1 MRGAGLWR
9 AYSAGFYLGDKA
21 RHNVPGAGGNDE
33 TVLNEQGNPA
43 SLQDASIR

>member
-9 AYSAGFYLGDKA
+9 AYSAGFYLGEA